1 MQVSRPV
8 RVSRAALAAL
18 ALIALALS
26 GCESTQEK
34 SARLEAAAKREK
46 AEHPALAQKGLSIAH
61 ASTQVHIV
69 EATVVHDSEGAAAA
83 VTVTNT
89 ASHALSSVPIAI
101 TVRGASGQTVYQ
113 NNAPGLE
120 AGLTSISSLPAHSS
134 LTWVDDQVPTAG
146 NPVSV
151 SATAGEAPATSGPEP
166 HIAVQN
172 TRLLE
177 ASTGE
182 VSGTVH
188 NGSSAVQRQLVVYV
202 VARRGGKIVA
212 AGRAALAEVA
222 AGASVPFHAFL
233 VGSPAGG
240 KLEASAP
247 PSTFG

>member
-1 MQVSRPV
+1 
-8 RVSRAALAAL
+8 VSRAAPAAL
-18 ALIALALS
+18 ALIALALG

-34 SARLEAAAKREK
+34 SAHLEAVAKREK
-46 AEHPALAQKGLSIAH
+46 AEHPELAQKGLSIAH
-61 ASTQVHIV
+61 ASALVHVV

-83 VTVTNT
+83 VTVTN
-89 ASHALSSVPIAI
+89 ASSRALGSVPIAI

-120 AGLTSISSLPAHSS
+120 AALTQIASLPAHGT

-146 NPVSV
+146 NPASV
-151 SATAGEAPATSGPEP
+151 SATAGEAPAASGPEP
-166 HIAVQN
+166 RIAVQN

-182 VSGTVH
+182 VSGTVR

-233 VGSPAGG
+233 VGSPAGAR
-240 KLEASAP
+240 LEASAP
-247 PSTFG
+247 ATTFG